1 MKTKFSDLLKIKD
14 RNLKEIEKKISL
26 VIADIDTLEKEIED
40 IDNEIKE
47 FKSDLSGEFAL
58 FQIQKSFFTLMIEK
72 KDELLKDKT
81 DLDMKLELLK
91 SDYKMANIEYEK
103 IAYLHKEE
111 EKKLLEELKVKESK
125 MMDEVANILFNKKE
139 KEEYL

>member
-14 RNLKEIEKKISL
+14 RKLKEIEKKISL
-26 VIADIDTLEKEIED
+26 VIADIDTIKKDIED
-40 IDNEIKE
+40 IESEIKE
-47 FKSDLSGEFAL
+47 FKSALSGEFAL
-58 FQIQKSFFTLMIEK
+58 YQIQKSFFTLMVEK
-72 KDELLKDKT
+72 KDKLQKDKT

-91 SDYKMANIEYEK
+91 NEYKIANIEYEK

-125 MMDEVANILFNKKE
+125 MMDEVANILFNKKG